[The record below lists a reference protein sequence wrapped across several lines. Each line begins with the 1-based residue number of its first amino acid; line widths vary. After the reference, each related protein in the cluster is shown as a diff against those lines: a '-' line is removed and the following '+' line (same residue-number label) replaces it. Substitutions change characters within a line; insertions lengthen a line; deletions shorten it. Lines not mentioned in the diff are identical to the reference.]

1 MTCKTISKH
10 LVLLLFGLAYG
21 GVAMADAGNL
31 PINYHKDQYGN
42 LRQDLRPP
50 LTGRERRPYDP
61 GYTPMEIKPIP
72 YSNFPRGGS
81 AWDGFKDQHGNLTHR
96 CRDIA
101 TGQFT
106 NNYNCP
112 GPKNDNRWR

>member
-72 YSNFPRGGS
+72 YSNFPRGGVS
-81 AWDGFKDQHGNLTHR
+81 MGWL
-96 CRDIA
+96 
-101 TGQFT
+101 
-106 NNYNCP
+106 
-112 GPKNDNRWR
+112 